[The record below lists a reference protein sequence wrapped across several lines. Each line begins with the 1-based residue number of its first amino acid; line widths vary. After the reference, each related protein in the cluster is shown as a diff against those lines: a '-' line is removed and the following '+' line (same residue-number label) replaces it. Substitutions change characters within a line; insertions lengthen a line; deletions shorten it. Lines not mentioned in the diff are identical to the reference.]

1 MKTKVQDQRIRAMAV
16 QEDQRARDR
25 GYPVQMDIRRA
36 RDRGYP
42 AQMDIRRA
50 RVKGYPARM
59 DNRRAREALA
69 RMDNRRARE
78 VLARMDC
85 REPADHPA
93 GTGGT
98 DSPIPGTGAG
108 ELT

>member
-1 MKTKVQDQRIRAMAV
+1 MAV
-16 QEDQRARDR
+16 QEGQKARDR

-42 AQMDIRRA
+42 ARMDIRRA
-50 RVKGYPARM
+50 RVT
-59 DNRRAREALA
+59 LA
-69 RMDNRRARE
+69 RMDDRRARE

-98 DSPIPGTGAG
+98 DSPTPGTGAG